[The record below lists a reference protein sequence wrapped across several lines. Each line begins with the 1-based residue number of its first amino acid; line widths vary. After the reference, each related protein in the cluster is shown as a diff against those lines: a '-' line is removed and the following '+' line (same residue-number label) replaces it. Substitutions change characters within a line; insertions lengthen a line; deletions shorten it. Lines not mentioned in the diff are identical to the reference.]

1 MLLRFTFIISRFQ
14 SSFSVFYFTFCF
26 FFPSYSVSPF
36 SESSSTIYPSP
47 VRAVASV
54 LFPIWSRIQ
63 SMRGA
68 SLLYFLTLLV
78 LLISSPPGLT
88 SSPTYYQQLLFPPQ
102 RTPFSTTF
110 PLLFSSLFFS
120 FCFFFLFVRLLF
132 WYLPFSCLNHYQ
144 LSLPVC
150 SVAFQLNWTKGGWGY
165 MARISG
171 WLLSPMTNNGER
183 ELVSS
188 QRYIYG
194 LKRNSA

>member
-88 SSPTYYQQLLFPPQ
+88 SSPTYYQQLLLPNTPPFL
-102 RTPFSTTF
+102 RHF
-110 PLLFSSLFFS
+110 LFSFFICMSLILVPP
-120 FCFFFLFVRLLF
+120 FFLSQSLLA
-132 WYLPFSCLNHYQ
+132 PFACV
-144 LSLPVC
+144 LSGFSIKLD
-150 SVAFQLNWTKGGWGY
+150 
-165 MARISG
+165 
-171 WLLSPMTNNGER
+171 
-183 ELVSS
+183 
-188 QRYIYG
+188 
-194 LKRNSA
+194 